1 MAKSEVRR
9 RKGGKVNETPNRSTG
24 TNDVSKEF
32 TRSANSEE
40 TARSSNIPVNISDLV
55 MMVSL
60 VFGGCCL

>member
-9 RKGGKVNETPNRSTG
+9 RRGGKDGETPNEATST
-24 TNDVSKEF
+24 NNVSKEF
-32 TRSANSEE
+32 LRSENAEGK
-40 TARSSNIPVNISDLV
+40 ARSINIPVNISDLV